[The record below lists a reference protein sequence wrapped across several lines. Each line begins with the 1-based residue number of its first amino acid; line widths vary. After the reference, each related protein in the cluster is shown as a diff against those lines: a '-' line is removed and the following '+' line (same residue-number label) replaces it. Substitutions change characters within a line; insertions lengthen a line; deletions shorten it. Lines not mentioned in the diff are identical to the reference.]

1 MVGRSHSGSRSWL
14 PVAAR
19 RWCSAKPAMT
29 IFMQGD
35 LLKGSIYHIHGRRSN
50 SSLAGKPDALKGAC
64 PVWREAHGTGPLTKW
79 YLAGCL
85 PYGYLIA
92 GVGIVCTVVTTTI
105 AATAHLGSELQGLA
119 AGLLNT
125 SQQIGAA
132 LGTSLASVVATS
144 VALASGGHPA
154 VAATTG
160 YQATLYLALVL
171 AVITAALTVLIDEPR
186 SPHARVHQPVS
197 NHGMEQHLSDKLPL
211 EANS

>member
-85 PYGYLIA
+85 PYGDITQCFDQLEH
-92 GVGIVCTVVTTTI
+92 GVMLTI
-105 AATAHLGSELQGLA
+105 LGEKTSCQSISEAHTKHDPGRIS
-119 AGLLNT
+119 
-125 SQQIGAA
+125 
-132 LGTSLASVVATS
+132 
-144 VALASGGHPA
+144 
-154 VAATTG
+154 
-160 YQATLYLALVL
+160 
-171 AVITAALTVLIDEPR
+171 
-186 SPHARVHQPVS
+186 
-197 NHGMEQHLSDKLPL
+197 
-211 EANS
+211 